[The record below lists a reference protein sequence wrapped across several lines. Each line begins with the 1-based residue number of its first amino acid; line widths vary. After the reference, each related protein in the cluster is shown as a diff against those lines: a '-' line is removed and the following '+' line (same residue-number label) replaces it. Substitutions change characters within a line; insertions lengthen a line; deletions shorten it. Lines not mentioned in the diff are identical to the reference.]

1 MINLFTPSSPKP
13 TLGEITDKN
22 TDIKLESAAA
32 NASLQEASSVPTLR
46 PLFWQRFALDELTTV
61 EWEALCDG
69 CGACCLVKFL
79 EDYDDQTDVEYTD
92 VACRLLDCDSGYCSN
107 YADRQQ
113 YVPDCVSLTYDK
125 LVDMMWLPSNCAY
138 KRLYLGKDLP
148 EWHLLITEDAVATQ
162 HGMRAAG
169 VGVAGRC
176 ISEVGVGEEELE
188 ERVVTWIEVN

>member
-13 TLGEITDKN
+13 TLGEITDKH

-32 NASLQEASSVPTLR
+32 NVSLHEPSSAPTLR

-92 VACRLLDCDSGYCSN
+92 VACRLLDCESGYCSN

-138 KRLYLGKDLP
+138 KRLYLGQDLP

-188 ERVVTWIEVN
+188 ERVVTWIEV

>member
-1 MINLFTPSSPKP
+1 MINLFTPTSPKP
-13 TLGEITDKN
+13 AITVTADKN
-22 TDIKLESAAA
+22 IDPDSKSIAT
-32 NASLQEASSVPTLR
+32 EACLPQMPATTSLR

-92 VACRLLDCDSGYCSN
+92 VACRLLDCESGYCSN

-138 KRLYLGKDLP
+138 KRLYLGQDLP

-188 ERVVTWIEVN
+188 ERVVTWIEV